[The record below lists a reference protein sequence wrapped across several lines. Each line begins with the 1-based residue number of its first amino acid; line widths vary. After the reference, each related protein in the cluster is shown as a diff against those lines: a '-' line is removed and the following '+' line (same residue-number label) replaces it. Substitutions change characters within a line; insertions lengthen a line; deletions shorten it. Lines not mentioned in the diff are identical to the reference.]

1 MANRMVTGTAGKKKM
16 PKAKGHKPK
25 GKVRH
30 MNIEKAENGVKV
42 DTHYLPPEGD
52 ESKYVEPS
60 SMVFGDG
67 SRTICRR
74 KAMRA
79 STSSRARWCS
89 ATATTRNSPT
99 T

>member
-67 SRTICRR
+67 DHKEFADHVTNHFFPNAKSEEGEGEP
-74 KAMRA
+74 AEEEE
-79 STSSRARWCS
+79 
-89 ATATTRNSPT
+89 
-99 T
+99 